1 MILSTFCA
9 ATSCCHCIESARIAC
24 SSFVWLSAAGA
35 ITASPIAASAVSAEI
50 LCVYLI
56 SPPPLIGVP
65 GWKGIETSRL
75 LDLRLGRVERQ
86 GATRGE
92 RQLTNDAV
100 LRSAVGLASPGI
112 CVNTIK

>member
-9 ATSCCHCIESARIAC
+9 ATSCCHCIDSARIAC

-56 SPPPLIGVP
+56 SPPSVDRSSCVEGLKQVL
-65 GWKGIETSRL
+65 S
-75 LDLRLGRVERQ
+75 LDLRCRQVLRQ
-86 GATRGE
+86 GSGE
-92 RQLTNDAV
+92 QLAAFARDQLGQNPRVRT
-100 LRSAVGLASPGI
+100 
-112 CVNTIK
+112 